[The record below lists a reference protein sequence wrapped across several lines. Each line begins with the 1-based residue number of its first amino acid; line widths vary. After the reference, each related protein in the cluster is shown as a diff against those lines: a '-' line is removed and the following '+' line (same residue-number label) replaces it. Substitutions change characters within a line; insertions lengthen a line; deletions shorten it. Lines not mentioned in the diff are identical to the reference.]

1 MNFDKS
7 DFTII
12 TLTVILLIICF
23 TIRYAINKRRFKR
36 RGFGGLQHFNYYEYA
51 WIITFVEKTL
61 MVLTFIAIIISV
73 IFTLMVILF

>member
-7 DFTII
+7 DFTVI
-12 TLTVILLIICF
+12 TIAVILLIICG

-36 RGFGGLQHFNYYEYA
+36 RGFGGLQHFNNYEHA
-51 WIITFVEKTL
+51 WILTLVEKTL
-61 MVLTFIAIIISV
+61 MILTFITIIASI